1 MTEDELQTRVAQ
13 VLSRVI
19 EETMGEAP
27 DLERDTALIT
37 SGILDSLSMMQ
48 LFVELQSEFE
58 IDLEGDVLTEEN
70 FNTVEAISGVVQSY
84 IER

>member
-1 MTEDELQTRVAQ
+1 MTDDGLQNRVAG

-27 DLERDTALIT
+27 DFEASTALIT

-70 FNTVEAISGVVQSY
+70 FNTVEAITAIVQSY
-84 IER
+84 IDR

>member
-1 MTEDELQTRVAQ
+1 MTQVGLQGRVTGILA
-13 VLSRVI
+13 RVI

-27 DLERDTALIT
+27 AFDAATPLIT

-58 IDLEGDVLTEEN
+58 IDLEADVLTEDN
-70 FNTVEAISGVVQSY
+70 FNTVESIAGVVQSY